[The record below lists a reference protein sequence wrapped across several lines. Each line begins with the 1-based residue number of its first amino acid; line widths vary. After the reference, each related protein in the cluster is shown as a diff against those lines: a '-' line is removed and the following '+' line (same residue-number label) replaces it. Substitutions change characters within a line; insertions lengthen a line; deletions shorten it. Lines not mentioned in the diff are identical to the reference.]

1 MIEIT
6 LFRAKTRESSFA
18 AADTVLEAVRSHIMR

>member
-6 LFRAKTRESSFA
+6 LFRAKNQKSPFA
-18 AADTVLEAVRSHIMR
+18 AADTVLEVVPVN

>member
-6 LFRAKTRESSFA
+6 LFRAKNRKSPFA
-18 AADTVLEAVRSHIMR
+18 AADTVLEAVRSRIMR